1 MRFSIN
7 QKGNLMKNT
16 SYIGLASLMLNGLL
30 LMASTAVHADLLSFT
45 GQYQSELEERT
56 AISNQVTYDQLKANG
71 CQDTDRAATASCSGT
86 VFIVWNNVRELV
98 HTANELSNEGPT
110 QFSLDS
116 DLEGLGFAL
125 RWTAGEEF
133 SSQESM
139 ADSFVSGQL
148 SSLAS
153 RVTALRSGARGFNIT
168 GLAIDNNGQLVRGG
182 NTTTQQSGLNSGDE
196 TNDAWSRLG
205 GFMNASYTYGD
216 QAASQRED
224 AFDFDGAEISAG
236 LDYRVD
242 DHWVVGAIFG
252 YQKQEIDFDSSQSI
266 VDGGV
271 TMDAFSIMPFGL
283 YQSDDWYYSLSL
295 GYQQG
300 QFETERSI
308 RYPSNN
314 PNVGNTDTVAI
325 SENGSDTLSVNLAA
339 GYTFR
344 LADNFIIEPSITLNY
359 QNLSIDRYQ
368 EEDIKND
375 GFDFIVDAQKI
386 KSLETVLGLKTQYIL
401 SSDYGIFMPYVDLQF
416 YTQHEDDERFISAV
430 YANAAEQLTDDARF
444 FLPTNITD
452 PNYQIYGVG
461 VAAVLRGAQQ
471 TTFGSSASG
480 GIQIFVNYR
489 EIKGI
494 DDYNQKIFSG
504 GLRYEF

>member
-1 MRFSIN
+1 
-7 QKGNLMKNT
+7 MKNT
-16 SYIGLASLMLNGLL
+16 SKISRVSILLNGLL
-30 LMASTAVHADLLSFT
+30 MMTSTVVHADLLTFE
-45 GQYQSELEERT
+45 GQYQSELEELA
-56 AISNQVTYDQLKANG
+56 AISNQTTYDQLKAQG
-71 CQDTDRAATASCSGT
+71 CQDTDRGATASCSGT

-98 HTANELSNEGPT
+98 HTANELSNDGPT

-148 SSLAS
+148 SSLGS

-168 GLAIDNNGQLVRGG
+168 GLATDSNGQLVRSG
-182 NTTTQQSGLNSGDE
+182 NTSPQQSGLNSGDD
-196 TNDAWSRLG
+196 TNEAWSRLG

-216 QAASQRED
+216 QAPSQREN
-224 AFDFDGAEISAG
+224 AFDFDGTDISAG

-242 DHWVVGAIFG
+242 DHWVIGAIFG
-252 YQKQEIDFDSSQSI
+252 YQQQEIDFDSSQSI

-271 TMDAFSIMPFGL
+271 IMDAFSIMPFGL
-283 YQSDDWYYSLSL
+283 YQSDDWYYSLSV

-308 RYPSNN
+308 RYPSIN

-325 SENGSDTLSVNLAA
+325 SDNDSDTLSANLAA

-344 LADNFIIEPSITLNY
+344 LADNFIIEPSLTLNY
-359 QNLSIDRYQ
+359 QDVSIDQYQ
-368 EEDIKND
+368 EKDIKND

-386 KSLETVLGLKTQYIL
+386 KSLETVLGLKTQYIV

-416 YTQHEDDERFISAV
+416 YTQHEDDERFIGAV
-430 YANAAEQLTDDARF
+430 YANAAEQITDDARF
-444 FLPTNITD
+444 LLPTNSTD

-471 TTFGSSASG
+471 STFGSSASG

-489 EIKGI
+489 ELKGI
-494 DDYNQKIFSG
+494 DDYNQKILSG